1 MLMKTS
7 KITEILSVK
16 IREGKNGKLYYHNLK
31 LENGE
36 TISLGKK
43 KENAF
48 TVGQE
53 ISYTETVDANGKK
66 KRSEEK
72 KSYGVGGISN
82 KQIAAI
88 GAAILT
94 AGGKSDFKTSAD
106 TILNWLEA

>member
-7 KITEILSVK
+7 KITEILSIK
-16 IREGKNGKLYYHNLK
+16 TREGKNGKLYYHSLK

-43 KENAF
+43 KEGAF
-48 TVGQE
+48 AVGQE
-53 ISYTETVDANGKK
+53 ISYIETVDANGKK
-66 KRSEEK
+66 KRSEPK
-72 KSYGVGGISN
+72 KSYGGWGISN